1 MIPLPNVQN
10 LESTFVVIKADQS
23 ADPFPVSDTIWM
35 ELGPKYENFMS
46 HTFVAAFDFA
56 NDRETPPA
64 MDASL

>member
-1 MIPLPNVQN
+1 VIPLPNLQN

-46 HTFVAAFDFA
+46 HTFVAAFNFTE
-56 NDRETPPA
+56 DREMLPA